1 MNPAGQ
7 PKSAKSLANKRR
19 QLKLKILLL
28 QDRLSTLEEDQQL
41 PSMPEFRVF
50 AKNIERFYGELD
62 RVLREIEEC
71 DSFADERDA
80 HDLECAAI
88 EGLLQGVNNKIV
100 ALSHTLL
107 SQPIQVTEQQQFQ
120 PLAVSQQVAIPTPHG
135 GGECTGDGDIPEKAD
150 PAVAG
155 LKVCAPLQP
164 ISSPTIETTERG
176 DPLCTRCNGCHLS
189 TDLGTDCFAPSEVP
203 LGQSHETNSNLKAL
217 QSMPDRSLQLETPSQ
232 MHYEMQRPAEPEV
245 VQHEA
250 STRVRGD
257 VDVSGDS
264 DVTPTQRS
272 EERIH
277 GDLDVGWCQP
287 VELGSLPPADAERED
302 AESDDPQAVARPET
316 AGLIDEDP
324 GNTTKQAVTNEEA
337 RSLQPAEADEV
348 NVPSSAQPVCIA
360 PAVQE
365 DAATKPNHKSETY
378 SCQLFNGNVARSTDR
393 VRAASRFAEKL
404 LQSVVFTST
413 VKKPRLVWDPGMQP
427 ICASHSTTQPTKD
440 HHQMAA
446 SLGRNMRICSKSLN
460 HQRTPARPV
469 ADYLLVGLTLEA
481 EPSTRGENVR
491 QTPKFDQEIGS
502 FEPVCATPPLHH

>member
-1 MNPAGQ
+1 MNSAGQ
-7 PKSAKSLANKRR
+7 PRSAKSLANKRR

-41 PSMPEFRVF
+41 PSLPEFRVF
-50 AKNIERFYGELD
+50 AKNIERFYGEFD

-71 DSFADERDA
+71 HSFADERDA

-100 ALSHTLL
+100 ALSLALL
-107 SQPIQVTEQQQFQ
+107 SQPVQATELQQAQ
-120 PLAVSQQVAIPTPHG
+120 PLATSQQVG
-135 GGECTGDGDIPEKAD
+135 EGECAGDGDVPEITD
-150 PAVAG
+150 PAAADA
-155 LKVCAPLQP
+155 KVCAPIQLLV
-164 ISSPTIETTERG
+164 SPSNATTERG
-176 DPLCTRCNGCHLS
+176 DPLCTRCNGCHLC
-189 TDLGTDCFAPSEVP
+189 TDCVAPSEVP
-203 LGQSHETNSNLKAL
+203 LGQSHETNSNLKAS
-217 QSMPDRSLQLETPSQ
+217 QNMPDRSLQLEKLSE
-232 MHYEMQRPAEPEV
+232 MHPPAEPEV
-245 VQHEA
+245 VRHEV

-277 GDLDVGWCQP
+277 GDVDVGWCQP
-287 VELGSLPPADAERED
+287 VELGSLLPADAERDD
-302 AESDDPQAVARPET
+302 AESDDQKAVARPET

-324 GNTTKQAVTNEEA
+324 GNTTNQAVTNEEA

-348 NVPSSAQPVCIA
+348 NVEDRSLPSSAQPVCTA

-365 DAATKPNHKSETY
+365 DATTKPNHKTETY

-393 VRAASRFAEKL
+393 VRATRRFAEKL

-413 VKKPRLVWDPGMQP
+413 VTKPRLVWDPGMQP

-446 SLGRNMRICSKSLN
+446 SSRRSMRIWSKSLN
-460 HQRTPARPV
+460 HQRTPARPA
-469 ADYLLVGLTLEA
+469 ADSLLAGLTLEA

-491 QTPKFDQEIGS
+491 PMPKFDQEKAS

>member
-50 AKNIERFYGELD
+50 AKNIERFYGEFD

-155 LKVCAPLQP
+155 LKVCAPFQP
-164 ISSPTIETTERG
+164 ISSPSIAITERG

-189 TDLGTDCFAPSEVP
+189 TDCFIPTEVP
-203 LGQSHETNSNLKAL
+203 LGQSHETNSNLEAN
-217 QSMPDRSLQLETPSQ
+217 QSMPERSPQTEKPSAEHQ
-232 MHYEMQRPAEPEV
+232 EMKSPAEPEV
-245 VQHEA
+245 VLHEA

-257 VDVSGDS
+257 VDMSGDS
-264 DVTPTQRS
+264 GVTPTLRS

-287 VELGSLPPADAERED
+287 VELGSLLPADAERED
-302 AESDDPQAVARPET
+302 AESDDPQGVPSPET
-316 AGLIDEDP
+316 ARLFDEEPDI
-324 GNTTKQAVTNEEA
+324 TTNQAENDEEA
-337 RSLQPAEADEV
+337 RSLKPAVADDLYFEERPL
-348 NVPSSAQPVCIA
+348 PSSTQSICTV

-365 DAATKPNHKSETY
+365 DAAKKPSHERETY
-378 SCQLFNGNVARSTDR
+378 SCQLFNANVTRSTDR
-393 VRAASRFAEKL
+393 DRAARKLTEQL
-404 LQSVVFTST
+404 LQPANYTSNE
-413 VKKPRLVWDPGMQP
+413 KQLRLVWDPG
-427 ICASHSTTQPTKD
+427 
-440 HHQMAA
+440 
-446 SLGRNMRICSKSLN
+446 
-460 HQRTPARPV
+460 V
-469 ADYLLVGLTLEA
+469 
-481 EPSTRGENVR
+481 
-491 QTPKFDQEIGS
+491 
-502 FEPVCATPPLHH
+502 